1 MTKVSLLTKG
11 KDHLSSRGVLHG
23 VAASTSYRIGAT
35 HAVCGVVTETA
46 ELIQDGRAPDFFA
59 VRVENSGLY
68 TATSPAA
75 ELIGAWVKQVL
86 DGKGLVTNTDSLLAR
101 ADGRV
106 VFYTRVVA
114 TVYIIDDD
122 GCAFDVCLCAVVKA
136 LLDRPPRPLTRSR
149 RPVDPRRRQRP
160 LRGPPRD
167 LQAPLSR
174 DPRPVFVLARRV
186 CRRAGAR

>member
-11 KDHLSSRGVLHG
+11 KDHLSSRGVLHN

-35 HAVCGVVTETA
+35 HAVCGVVTETV

-59 VRVENSGLY
+59 VRVQDSGL
-68 TATSPAA
+68 ARGTSPAA
-75 ELIGAWVKQVL
+75 DLIGAWVKQVL
-86 DGKGLVTNTDSLLAR
+86 DGKGLVTNTDRLLAR
-101 ADGRV
+101 TDDRV
-106 VFYTRVVA
+106 VFYTRVIA

-149 RPVDPRRRQRP
+149 GPGHPRRRQRP
-160 LRGPPRD
+160 LRG
-167 LQAPLSR
+167 APG
-174 DPRPVFVLARRV
+174 DI
-186 CRRAGAR
+186 